1 MYLAQ
6 HDANKRTFIL
16 VDDAGMW
23 IRCSAIGH
31 IATARALANDN
42 EVVLYY
48 GTGRGKMGSMEGIV
62 HIMKDSLV
70 VQIGYKTGGK
80 AKRSEI
86 SIEK

>member
-1 MYLAQ
+1 MHLTQ
-6 HDANKRTFIL
+6 QDANKRTFIL

-48 GTGRGKMGSMEGIV
+48 GTGRGRMGSLAGMV
-62 HIMKDSLV
+62 HFMKDSLAI
-70 VQIGYKTGGK
+70 QIGYKSGG
-80 AKRSEI
+80 KRSEI
-86 SIEK
+86 SIED